1 MVRPLPLEL
10 SGGLYHVTLSSGRR
24 EHIYFADADRE
35 AWLALLGQVC
45 ARFNWRCHAH
55 CQITNHYHL
64 MAENAVRTPY
74 KPALGKACA
83 NSTAFAA
90 KRRLIHLDHRFA
102 VSNER
107 LVDGDRDS

>member
-55 CQITNHYHL
+55 CQITNHY
-64 MAENAVRTPY
+64 NSWSRRR
-74 KPALGKACA
+74 KPTLRKACA
-83 NSTAFAA
+83 SSTAFAA